1 MKALFFLTMITG
13 LLMTDD
19 SGWKKEYDKNG
30 VKIYTRNAEGSS
42 VKEYRGV
49 VDVKAGVETCV
60 DHLKDLEKFSKTSYK
75 TTDAEIIKS
84 TSDSEWI
91 LYCVVDFPWP
101 YTDRD
106 MVAKY
111 KRYNLGNGI
120 VKVKFYT
127 VSGYVSEKEDY
138 ERMQNLSGSWLF
150 EPLTEYTTR
159 ITHESKTPADGFPA
173 WIVNMFILDAPKHIM
188 PSFRTAV
195 EK

>member
-13 LLMTDD
+13 LLIVDD

-75 TTDAEIIKS
+75 TTHAEIIKS
-84 TSDSEWI
+84 NSDSEWI

-111 KRYNLGNGI
+111 KRYNLGNGV

-127 VSGYVSEKEDY
+127 VSGYVNEKEDY